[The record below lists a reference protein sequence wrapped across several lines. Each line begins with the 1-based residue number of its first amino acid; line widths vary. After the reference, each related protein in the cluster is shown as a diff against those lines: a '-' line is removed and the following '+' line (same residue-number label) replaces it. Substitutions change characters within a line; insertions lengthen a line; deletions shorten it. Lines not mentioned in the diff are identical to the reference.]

1 MRVDPEK
8 GEEVVT
14 RTAGGGRGDFPNQHV
29 LLGNAA
35 NKNKNPFYSKEDS
48 NSGVST
54 INTAFC
60 TIEYYVPKLQH
71 YVQPPGH
78 FNVSIN
84 FYM

>member
-35 NKNKNPFYSKEDS
+35 NKNKNPFYSKEES
-48 NSGVST
+48 QWSPEVRV
-54 INTAFC
+54 I
-60 TIEYYVPKLQH
+60 
-71 YVQPPGH
+71 
-78 FNVSIN
+78 
-84 FYM
+84 